1 VLEFARIGHK
11 IVLDRNNLLF
21 FLKQRRLE
29 EIEKVRERKEKG
41 RGEDWK
47 KKVLFKKKTEMK

>member
-1 VLEFARIGHK
+1 MLEFARIGHK

-47 KKVLFKKKTEMK
+47 KKVLFLKKQK

>member
-47 KKVLFKKKTEMK
+47 KKVLFFKKQK